1 MKRMLLIVVVLFV
14 FTGLAKAELVV
25 LVDSGFEGNDMT
37 GIRQLLNLRPT
48 DGWRT
53 VNGDKTKSHIS
64 DKGSLDTIPGPADN
78 QVIELRTGSATNEFY
93 TMSNV
98 AGAIE
103 DYAWATTETYELEFN
118 ASEWASESGET
129 VQNAITV
136 NLWQIN
142 VGFENEILWTATVDL
157 DGTHDGIQTGDW
169 TAAQTFNLTINASG
183 FVPEPTGTLRLEFVG
198 AGDSSSNQYLDNVY
212 MTVVPEPATL
222 LIFGIGGLLTL
233 PKRKR
238 R

>member
-1 MKRMLLIVVVLFV
+1 MKRLILIVVVLFV

-48 DGWRT
+48 DGW
-53 VNGDKTKSHIS
+53 KTNESKSKSHIS
-64 DKGSLDTIPGPADN
+64 DKGSLATIPGPADN
-78 QVIELRTGSATNEFY
+78 QVIELRTGTNTGTIL

-103 DYAWATTETYELEFN
+103 DYAWTATEIYELEFN
-118 ASEWASESGET
+118 ASEWAEESGET

-136 NLWQIN
+136 NLWQVN
-142 VGFENEILWTATVDL
+142 VGVENDILWTTTVDL
-157 DGTHDGIQTGDW
+157 DGTHDGSQTGDW
-169 TAAQTFNLTINASG
+169 TMAQMFNFTIDASG
-183 FVPEPTGTLRLEFVG
+183 FVPESTGTLRLEFVG

-212 MTVVPEPATL
+212 MTAVPEPATL